1 MNNKTLHSFFL
12 WFLGCCGFVVFLY
25 FGVFSYDG
33 ETIYL
38 WDYAP
43 KLFKDTKTSLYL
55 IVPAIALTSV
65 FVALI
70 FVGRYLLLQV
80 SWGRNTLLFIA
91 NNLPTVFSSI
101 PLFITA
107 IIFIRYFHL
116 DTIHSYNFFY
126 GIACLALFNVGYLYR
141 KLDACLGQQL
151 QKPYVAYA
159 KSLGISQKDI
169 FYYYVFPGLVPHIF
183 STLRELLPHI
193 IVESIVIEYTF
204 SYNALLRSAVQAL
217 QYDNWHY
224 LFIFFYVM
232 ILWISFFEIVCRTI
246 ENKYQ
251 VKVS

>member
-1 MNNKTLHSFFL
+1 MLRSVCL
-12 WFLGCCGFVVFLY
+12 WFLGCGCFIAFLY
-25 FGVFSYDG
+25 FGAFSYEG
-33 ETIYL
+33 EKIYL

-43 KLFKDTKTSLYL
+43 ELFKDVKTSLFL
-55 IVPAIALTSV
+55 IAPAIFLTGII
-65 FVALI
+65 VAFI
-70 FVGRYLLLQV
+70 FGCRYLLLQI
-80 SWGRNTLLFIA
+80 SWAKNTLLFIA
-91 NNLPTVFSSI
+91 NNLPTVLSSI

-107 IIFIRYFHL
+107 IVFIRYLHL

-126 GIACLALFNVGYLYR
+126 GIVCLSLFNVGYLYR
-141 KLDACLGQQL
+141 KLDACLKEQL

-159 KSLGISQKDI
+159 KSLGIAQKDI

-224 LFIFFYVM
+224 LFVFFCVM
-232 ILWISFFEIVCRTI
+232 ILWISLFEIVCRTI